1 MENQGQTFARLY
13 HEALVNPKEVSLE
26 DFNRLLAKYP
36 YSQPLYFALERRK
49 FLRGELTKL
58 GNKAILLASSPNWLY
73 DYVQLP
79 VRHIP
84 FVHFTTD
91 EPLMEEAPAEE
102 TVVSSPVADEVPAV
116 EEPAVEQA
124 SIEETVASSP
134 VADEVPLVEEP
145 VVEEEPTVE
154 AAESSPV
161 ADEVPAVEEPAVEET
176 PTEEATES
184 SPVADE
190 DSAVEETV
198 VEEEPTV
205 EAAESSAVADE
216 VPVEEESVAEEAPI
230 EGAVASLPLADEVP
244 AVEEADATA
253 ETAEE
258 QTATLETLVQEG
270 IGGGDYFALHR
281 NEIRWEPNIGLGK
294 KLAPTAEVS
303 PKEEEKEEDV
313 SLYNDELMP
322 YSFRW
327 WLHKTRLE
335 YADTYQ
341 PFASPFLPTNKKSAF
356 DPVAFDKI
364 VLDQQIRENIIHLQE
379 PEDKLSEEVKQRAV
393 TYTRVDKTSEVIEK
407 FIREEPQIQP
417 PPADQLNMENK
428 ARKSSEEQFD
438 LVTETLA
445 NIYASQGMYVK
456 AIEVYKK
463 LILKFPEKKSY
474 FATQIQELEE
484 KLY

>member
-58 GNKAILLASSPNWLY
+58 GDKAILLASSPNWLY

-79 VRHIP
+79 VRDIP
-84 FVHFTTD
+84 FVDFT
-91 EPLMEEAPAEE
+91 AEE
-102 TVVSSPVADEVPAV
+102 PVVEEEPIEEVVASSPLADEVAAV
-116 EEPAVEQA
+116 EESVVE
-124 SIEETVASSP
+124 EESKEEVVASSP
-134 VADEVPLVEEP
+134 VADEVPVAEES
-145 VVEEEPTVE
+145 VVEEEPTE
-154 AAESSPV
+154 
-161 ADEVPAVEEPAVEET
+161 EV
-176 PTEEATES
+176 
-184 SPVADE
+184 
-190 DSAVEETV
+190 
-198 VEEEPTV
+198 
-205 EAAESSAVADE
+205 
-216 VPVEEESVAEEAPI
+216 
-230 EGAVASLPLADEVP
+230 VASSPLADEVP
-244 AVEEADATA
+244 AVEEPVADEEATKEAVLSLPVTDEVPAMEGPDAT
-253 ETAEE
+253 EQTAEE
-258 QTATLETLVQEG
+258 QAATLETLVKEG
-270 IGGGDYFALHR
+270 IGGGDYFALQGK
-281 NEIRWEPNIGLGK
+281 EIRWEPNIGLGK

-303 PKEEEKEEDV
+303 PKEAEKEEDV

-445 NIYASQGMYVK
+445 NIYAGQGMYVK